1 MSKQAVEQMIAVAA
15 NDVALRQKLEAAEG
29 VASAIKIGAENGY
42 TFTAAE
48 AKAVLIE
55 HGVFPETRA
64 EGELSEQA
72 LEAVAGGVFDNW
84 NINIR
89 WGW

>member
-29 VASAIKIGAENGY
+29 VASAIK
-42 TFTAAE
+42 AE